1 MTNEEKQ
8 VIIDKAIELGFEKHF
23 RVADFLWCRKDD
35 QFYYIFIEDMMF
47 GEFNGGYNDKDNV
60 KSPEHLQ
67 ELLKKMQ

>member
-35 QFYYIFIEDMMF
+35 QFYLVF
-47 GEFNGGYNDKDNV
+47 
-60 KSPEHLQ
+60 LQ
-67 ELLKKMQ
+67 FHHTFYLNL

>member
-1 MTNEEKQ
+1 
-8 VIIDKAIELGFEKHF
+8 
-23 RVADFLWCRKDD
+23 
-35 QFYYIFIEDMMF
+35 MF